1 VADGQSRIV
10 DAKYPV
16 SLRLTLDIKKTLMV
30 ITKKYESFGT
40 LSTKT
45 YGRKLLGNFRQN
57 IGRVIDSHRSA
68 DYTSVLTSSDILP
81 YIASSPNIT
90 TYNSLYSR
98 YLSVI
103 DVDELT
109 KVINEFILGFEK
121 QTGFWQ
127 LKLIK
132 SYFFAFLM
140 DDWCERVEHAF
151 KIFESEK
158 GRLFYVGQRA
168 ESDYKIY
175 NGISHSFYP
184 NTSVRRLYCFS
195 DDIISRLGQA
205 LNKIKKARELELNR
219 FLNGFSEET
228 TLPTF
233 CGGKKIIVIGILEGR
248 RITRIAELH
257 RELTLRGYEVVLF
270 SALHKRETMVETK
283 KFPELLSSLVIDNS
297 LITKAEATKVLNESK
312 SELLKLCKSFRNSGE
327 LQSYTYRGVPLI
339 DICWEDLENVI
350 LMRGMQVAIN
360 TSCIQK
366 FMQYYPV
373 AGFIGMDNSVATSVW
388 INECNQKDIPTFFHY
403 YNAALSPIVYKLLL
417 ESFQPKVWLLGG
429 KKQLEFFKR
438 VDPARNY
445 QVTGDMFADTIV
457 KCDKE
462 AIRKVIKDKFN
473 IRGEEKV
480 VVLVSSYIV
489 ADFTI
494 ERKKMLFQSVALSAA
509 QLDMQLVVKAHPNE
523 SLETLLS
530 EMDSWDV
537 KAPIFQTESIRDVF
551 IAADVVCMYFS
562 EAAQQAMLVGVP
574 VISLIPEE
582 MVDDFDKHWNYYS
595 SGAVEHVPL
604 GSSPLS
610 AIKGIVFDESIRA
623 KLLTKASDY
632 TMGVLGK
639 NDGNNASRFAEK
651 VQTFIK

>member
-1 VADGQSRIV
+1 
-10 DAKYPV
+10 
-16 SLRLTLDIKKTLMV
+16 MV

-40 LSTKT
+40 LARKS
-45 YGRKLLGNFRQN
+45 YGKKFLGHFRLN
-57 IGRVIDSHRSA
+57 IAKVISRHISDSSH
-68 DYTSVLTSSDILP
+68 SVLTSSDILP
-81 YIASSPNIT
+81 FVSAPSQIMS
-90 TYNSLYSR
+90 YNKLYSK
-98 YLSVI
+98 YFGAI
-103 DVDELT
+103 DTGEISKIIT
-109 KVINEFILGFEK
+109 EFSQGFEK
-121 QTGFWQ
+121 TTGFWQ
-127 LKLIK
+127 LNIIK
-132 SYFFAFLM
+132 SYIFAFLM
-140 DDWCERVEHAF
+140 DDWCERVEHAYVILEN
-151 KIFESEK
+151 KNEK
-158 GRLFYVGQRA
+158 LFYIGNSQ
-168 ESDYKIY
+168 EPDYRIY
-175 NGISHSFYP
+175 NVITSFYP
-184 NTSVRRLYCFS
+184 GSSVERVHSFS
-195 DDIISRLGQA
+195 DKILSSLSSV
-205 LNKIKKARELELNR
+205 LNNIKKRRELSLDR
-219 FLNGFSEET
+219 FLNGFSEKLV
-228 TLPTF
+228 LPSLDRD
-233 CGGKKIIVIGILEGR
+233 KKIVIIGILEGR
-248 RITRIAELH
+248 RVARIAKLY
-257 RELTLRGYEVVLF
+257 RELTMAGYQVVLF
-270 SALHKRETMVETK
+270 SALHKRETLVEVK
-283 KFPELLSSLVIDNS
+283 KYPELSESLVLDNN
-297 LITKAEATKVLNESK
+297 LLTREEATKVLNQSK

-327 LQSYTYRGVPLI
+327 LKNYTYRGVPLL

-373 AGFIGMDNSVATSVW
+373 SGFIGMDNSVATSVW
-388 INECNQKDIPTFFHY
+388 INECNQKNIPTFFHY
-403 YNAALSPIVYKLLL
+403 YNAALSPLVYKLLL

-429 KKQLEFFKR
+429 KKQMEFFKSM
-438 VDPARNY
+438 DSARNY
-445 QVTGDMFADTIV
+445 QVTGDIFADTIV

-462 AIRKVIKDKFN
+462 SIRKVIKDKIN

-523 SLETLLS
+523 NLETLLS

-604 GSSPLS
+604 GSSPLN

-632 TMGVLGK
+632 TKGVLGK

-651 VQTFIK
+651 VHTFIN